1 MRIWTV
7 LRRGLAART
16 ARTAATGVAVA
27 AAVAFLA
34 GSYVLTD
41 TIDAGVQRSATQA
54 TSGVP
59 VIVTDTRG
67 FGNSGLFGAPT
78 LPPGLVDRIRQ
89 IPGVGAAE
97 GVTEGYAMP
106 LNGHGRPTSTLTGI
120 GLSIPADPRLRML
133 QLVTGTWPAG
143 PGQVVVDTRTASNL
157 HLKPGDTLRVAL
169 ASGVRSFAVSGTT
182 TFGGADDVV
191 GLSVVGFTPSA
202 AAGLLGS
209 TGSYA
214 AVEAAPAP
222 GVDSAALQDRV
233 ENAVGGDYTVRT
245 GAQQAGQLIDAAGG
259 VASLIG
265 TFLRA
270 FAVIAL
276 FVSALLI
283 ANTFTITV
291 AQRTRELALLRCIGA
306 ARNQTARLIL
316 AEAVLVG
323 AVGGIVGL
331 PGGIGLAVALEAV
344 LGAFGLPLPGGSPVV
359 AAHTIVAAL
368 AVGIGVTAGAA
379 GGAAA
384 RASRSRPLTALTT
397 ADTTADAPR
406 PGRVRTAVA
415 GLLLLGGAVL
425 LGTGA
430 ALPPVGLGAIALLL
444 GAGLAGPALVRPLTA
459 PIRAVLGRV
468 AGFAGRLAGRQMLRA
483 PRRVAGTT
491 GALAVSVATVSIV
504 AALAAT
510 VSASDAFDVRR
521 SLHADFVVSAS
532 PQALLD
538 PSLAG
543 RVAATPGV
551 TGTAAV
557 PCGIVKFPGDSERA
571 CGIDPA
577 TFERYD
583 DLHVTSGS
591 LADLTTGT
599 IAVSTLSAERVGWRL
614 GQTVPV
620 TFPVGGTRQVRV
632 AALFDDEEVAGSYL
646 ISATD
651 YAQNFPTSLR
661 GDHLILV
668 STTATDLA
676 AVHTALA
683 ALLADYPQASL
694 DDEAGFIQRTTSGI
708 DLLMTMMTGLLAL
721 SLLIGLL
728 SVTTSLALSVL
739 ERTRETG
746 LLRAIGAET
755 RQIKAL
761 IRAEALAT
769 VTTGTAVGALLG
781 LAIGWPLARAIMLG
795 HLHGGPAAPTTL
807 LVIVIPAAAVAGLL
821 AAAVPARRAAR
832 LDVLESLAA
841 Y

>member
-16 ARTAATGVAVA
+16 ARTAATGTAVA

-54 TSGVP
+54 TSGIP

-67 FGNSGLFGAPT
+67 FGRSGLFGAPT
-78 LPPGLVDRIRQ
+78 LPPSLVDRIRQ
-89 IPGVGAAE
+89 IPGVAAAE

-106 LNGHGRPTSTLTGI
+106 LNNHGRPASALTGI
-120 GLSIPADPRLRML
+120 GLSIPADPRLRLL
-133 QLVTGTWPAG
+133 QLDTGTWPAD
-143 PGQVVVDTRTASNL
+143 PGQIVIDTRTASNL

-169 ASGVRSFAVSGTT
+169 TAGARPFTVSGTT
-182 TFGGADDVV
+182 TFGGSDDIA
-191 GLSVVGFTPSA
+191 GLSVVGFTADA
-202 AAGLLGS
+202 AAGLLGAA
-209 TGSYA
+209 GSYA
-214 AVEAAPAP
+214 AVEATPAP
-222 GVDSAALQDRV
+222 GLDPTALQHRIDH
-233 ENAVGGDYTVRT
+233 AVGGDYTVRT
-245 GAQQAGQLIDAAGG
+245 GAQQAGQLIDAASG
-259 VASLIG
+259 VATLIG

-270 FAVIAL
+270 FAVISLLVA
-276 FVSALLI
+276 ALLI

-316 AEAVLVG
+316 TESALIG
-323 AVGGIVGL
+323 TVGGIIGL
-331 PGGIGLAVALEAV
+331 PGGIGLAVALEAI
-344 LGAFGLPLPGGSPVV
+344 LGAFGLPLPSGSPVV
-359 AAHTIVAAL
+359 AAHTVVAAL
-368 AVGIGVTAGAA
+368 AVGIGVTTAA
-379 GGAAA
+379 SGGAAI
-384 RASRSRPLTALTT
+384 RASRSRPLTAL
-397 ADTTADAPR
+397 AAVDTTADAPR
-406 PGRVRTAVA
+406 AGRLRTTAA
-415 GLLLLGGAVL
+415 ALLLIGGAAL
-425 LGTGA
+425 LGTA
-430 ALPPVGLGAIALLL
+430 AAPAPVGLGAVALLL
-444 GAGLAGPALVRPLTA
+444 GAGLGGPALVRPLTA
-459 PIRAVLGRV
+459 PARTLINRF

-491 GALAVSVATVSIV
+491 GALAVSVAAVSIV

-510 VSASDAFDVRR
+510 VSASEAFDVRR
-521 SLHADFVVSAS
+521 SLHADFVISAS
-532 PQALLD
+532 PQAALD
-538 PSLAG
+538 ASLTD
-543 RVAATPGV
+543 RVASTPGV
-551 TGTAAV
+551 TGAAAI

-583 DLHVTSGS
+583 DPHVTSGS
-591 LADLTTGT
+591 LADLTPGT
-599 IAVSTLSAERVGWRL
+599 VAVSALSAERTGWKL
-614 GQTVPV
+614 GQPVPV
-620 TFPVGGTRQVRV
+620 TFPVGGTRNVRV
-632 AALFDDEEVAGSYL
+632 VALFDDEQVAGAYL
-646 ISATD
+646 IPAAD
-651 YAQNFPTSLR
+651 YARSFPTSLQ

-668 STTATDLA
+668 STNATHLA
-676 AVHTALA
+676 EVHTALTT
-683 ALLADYPQASL
+683 LLAAYPQASL
-694 DDEAGFIQRTTSGI
+694 DDKAAFIKRTTSGI

-781 LAIGWPLARAIMLG
+781 LAIGWPLARAIVLG
-795 HLHGGPAAPTTL
+795 HLHSGPAVPTTL
-807 LVIVIPAAAVAGLL
+807 LAVVIPAACVAGLL
-821 AAAVPARRAAR
+821 AAAVPARRAVR
-832 LDVLESLAA
+832 LNVLESLAV